1 MAKRELTDIG
11 PNELMTLKEACEL
24 VFRGNLSPSSLRTEA
39 AKGRLVLTQIA
50 RKDFV
55 TRQALNDM
63 IEACKVPAS
72 RAPVVKKPVDQG
84 ITAQEVVRHMLAER
98 KTARKALATAGTPN
112 RPRAAASCC
121 LSRARIPA

>member
-1 MAKRELTDIG
+1 MAKRDLTDME

-55 TRQALNDM
+55 TRQALDDM
-63 IEACKVPAS
+63 IEACKVPVPRIAT
-72 RAPVVKKPVDQG
+72 VKNPANQG
-84 ITAQEVVRHMLAER
+84 ITAQEALRHMLAKR
-98 KTARKALATAGTPN
+98 
-112 RPRAAASCC
+112 
-121 LSRARIPA
+121 